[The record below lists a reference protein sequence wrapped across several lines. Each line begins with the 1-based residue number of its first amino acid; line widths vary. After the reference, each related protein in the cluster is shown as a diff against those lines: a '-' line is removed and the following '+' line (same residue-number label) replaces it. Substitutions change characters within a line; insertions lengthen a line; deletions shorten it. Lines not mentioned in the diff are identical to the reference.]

1 MPTIQFKRGS
11 TAQLPDSGAAGE
23 PIFDMEKGQLW
34 IGTGSSR
41 VLINTNEYV
50 LPEVGTPGTYVSV
63 TTDENGRVIS
73 GTTTIP
79 SSKVTGLGTA
89 ATKNIGTASG
99 NVPVIGSNG
108 KIDSTLIGG
117 GHADTADKLKT
128 PRSIALTEG
137 ATGTATNFDG
147 SANIS
152 IPVTGLDASKLT
164 SGTVP
169 TERLSPDPGAYVI
182 SPRLGPSDA
191 LYASLDYPTLAEIG
205 AVDSTFTNKIAFYPY
220 EYALCEISSDGGTTW
235 TPDPGMTEAKWKA
248 LVSEN
253 NNADIS
259 FTSNKQYRIT
269 VTSKSYSYLSALYLY
284 ANTNGNKISLKIEK
298 YNNATA
304 AWSDVVAKSNEVSGV
319 PRHCWLQ
326 HATIAFSAG
335 ASSSIYYG
343 KMRYCGKMRLTIIP
357 TVVEGYEMNDILLYG
372 LRWYG
377 THPGIDHRTIY
388 SWDGDKNVT
397 FPAQLKASEVYD
409 NGQRV
414 YSPVNKP
421 TAVDVT
427 GLGTAATKN
436 TGTTSGTI
444 PLLSTNGKLPET
456 MIPKIAITDVYTVD
470 SAAELITLSGAQVGD
485 VGIVNNTTNPV
496 ENNTYILALEP
507 YSTASN
513 WKPMSHPTDAVT
525 SVNGKTGVVVV
536 TKADVEL
543 GNVLNVAQIPATEKG
558 AVNGV
563 ATLDKNGKLTP
574 AQKPTY
580 TKADVGLG
588 NVDNT
593 SDLNKPLSTATTN
606 ALALKANLA
615 SPTFTGTPKA
625 PTAAKNTNTTQ
636 LATTAFV
643 IGQAST
649 VAPLGWAELG
659 VVGES
664 LLYARADHQHP
675 VPSIIDGGTF

>member
-11 TAQLPDSGAAGE
+11 TAQLPDSGAASE

-41 VLINTNEYV
+41 VLINTDEYV

-128 PRSIALTEG
+128 PRSIALTGG

-182 SPRLGPSDA
+182 SPRLGPSDT

-220 EYALCEISSDGGTTW
+220 EYALCEISSNDGATW

-253 NNADIS
+253 NNANIK
-259 FTSNKQYRIT
+259 FTPDKQYRIT

-298 YNNATA
+298 YNNTTA
-304 AWSDVVAKSNEVSGV
+304 AWSDMVAKSNEVSGV

-326 HATIAFSAG
+326 HAVIAFSAD
-335 ASSSIYYG
+335 ASSSI
-343 KMRYCGKMRLTIIP
+343 YCGKMRLTIIP
-357 TVVEGYEMNDILLYG
+357 TVVEGHEMNDILLYG

-485 VGIVNNTTNPV
+485 VGIVNNTTNPA

-536 TKADVEL
+536 TKADVGL

-558 AVNGV
+558 AVSGV
-563 ATLDKNGKLTP
+563 ATLDTNGKLTP
-574 AQKPTY
+574 TQKPTY

-636 LATTAFV
+636 LATTAYV

>member
-89 ATKNIGTASG
+89 ATKNTGTTSG
-99 NVPVIGSNG
+99 SVPVIESSGKLPTAIIPTDGS
-108 KIDSTLIGG
+108 KQDKLTFDSTPTSG
-117 GHADTADKLKT
+117 
-128 PRSIALTEG
+128 S
-137 ATGTATNFDG
+137 TN
-147 SANIS
+147 
-152 IPVTGLDASKLT
+152 PVTSEGVATALAGKANTSHSQGHDTIAFNPEANKAEGVFPLDRGYVDSSGACRTAFMPADGIVVEYTQDGGMTWKPYNLTDAQKQALFSMNRGYSVKL
-164 SGTVP
+164 G
-169 TERLSPDPGAYVI
+169 
-182 SPRLGPSDA
+182 GPSA
-191 LYASLDYPTLAEIG
+191 TVQTVG
-205 AVDSTFTNKIAFYPY
+205 HGV
-220 EYALCEISSDGGTTW
+220 
-235 TPDPGMTEAKWKA
+235 
-248 LVSEN
+248 
-253 NNADIS
+253 
-259 FTSNKQYRIT
+259 RIT
-269 VTSKSYSYLSALYLY
+269 VSPTDNRYTLVDMLYCWFSANSATCKCMIERSTIGAKTTFRTIRSDVPVAGNLSPNIISFAAGTFGGNPEHTSNFYSYRFTFVTSAVHTTVTSVPSITDLRLYGERTWRTPNQMMFNGHLY
-284 ANTNGNKISLKIEK
+284 AWDTAQ
-298 YNNATA
+298 NA
-304 AWSDVVAKSNEVSGV
+304 
-319 PRHCWLQ
+319 
-326 HATIAFSAG
+326 
-335 ASSSIYYG
+335 
-343 KMRYCGKMRLTIIP
+343 
-357 TVVEGYEMNDILLYG
+357 
-372 LRWYG
+372 
-377 THPGIDHRTIY
+377 
-388 SWDGDKNVT
+388 T

-409 NGQRV
+409 NNQRV

-421 TAVDVT
+421 SATDVT

-558 AVNGV
+558 AVSGV
-563 ATLDKNGKLTP
+563 ATLDTNGKLTP
-574 AQKPTY
+574 TQKPTY

-636 LATTAFV
+636 LATTAYV